1 MKMRAALI
9 AAALFAAI
17 PVLAQ
22 TPAPSTHQKPPAPHQ
37 PGVAAA
43 PAQAAPKPAAQRGV
57 KAPTPPPAADD
68 AKIDPAKEAAIRRLL
83 DVTQTS
89 KLGENISAYI
99 ENQVRSVMSR
109 TIQPEGLPKFM
120 DTFNSKLAAS
130 VPPSAVTDAAVPIY
144 ARAFSMEDIQGLT
157 QFYESPLGQKVIKT
171 LPQVS
176 QDTQQT
182 GVEMEQKAAM
192 TVLQAMSDEYPELK
206 KVLQP
211 PAPAPSPSPAPQAAP
226 APKPAPAP
234 STQAPPA
241 PKLAPAPQPSPHP

>member
-9 AAALFAAI
+9 AAALLAAI

-22 TPAPSTHQKPPAPHQ
+22 TPAPSTPQ
-37 PGVAAA
+37 
-43 PAQAAPKPAAQRGV
+43 KPAAPPATKPAVQPGV
-57 KAPTPPPAADD
+57 KAPTPPPAADEG
-68 AKIDPAKEAAIRRLL
+68 KLDPVKEAAIRHLL

-99 ENQVRSVMSR
+99 ASQVRSVMSR

-120 DTFNSKLAAS
+120 DTFNAKLAAS
-130 VPPSAVTDAAVPIY
+130 APPSAVTDAAVPIY
-144 ARAFSMEDIQGLT
+144 GRAFSMEDIQGLT

-176 QDTQQT
+176 QETQQT

-192 TVLQAMSDEYPELK
+192 NVLQAMSDDYPELK
-206 KVLQP
+206 KILQP

-226 APKPAPAP
+226 APSPAPSP

-241 PKLAPAPQPSPHP
+241 PRPAPAPQPTPHP